1 MKLIDK
7 IKRIKNSKRKLVCL
21 TAYSKPIAKIL
32 DRYCD
37 LVLVGDSLATA
48 FYGMKSTREI
58 KLDTMITHSTSVKKG
73 LTKSIL
79 VFDMPFNTYK
89 NIKEA
94 KKNIREVF
102 RKSRCDAVKL
112 ESNGKNFNIVKKIVE
127 SGMPVMGHIGYT
139 PQYKKTFK
147 PQGLKQ
153 KEEKKLIL
161 DAIKIERAGAFA
173 IVLECINFK
182 TAKKITESINIPTIG
197 IGSSNV
203 CDGQILVI
211 DDLIGLSGFYPK
223 FVKKYANLEKILNNA
238 LKKFRSD
245 VIRGKF
251 PTRSNTY

>member
-1 MKLIDK
+1 MKLVDK
-7 IKRIKNSKRKLVCL
+7 IKIIKKSKRKLVCL

-32 DRYCD
+32 DKYCD
-37 LVLVGDSLATA
+37 ILLVGDSMATA

-58 KLDTMITHSTSVKKG
+58 KLDTMITHSIRVKKA
-73 LTKSIL
+73 LSKSIL

-102 RKSRCDAVKL
+102 RKSHCDAVKL
-112 ESNGKNFNIVKKIVE
+112 ESNGKNFDIVKKIVE

-139 PQYKKTFK
+139 PQYKKKFK
-147 PQGLKQ
+147 PQGLKN

-182 TAKKITESINIPTIG
+182 KEENTINT
-197 IGSSNV
+197 
-203 CDGQILVI
+203 
-211 DDLIGLSGFYPK
+211 K
-223 FVKKYANLEKILNNA
+223 VK
-238 LKKFRSD
+238 
-245 VIRGKF
+245 
-251 PTRSNTY
+251 